1 MKKVSFFLSISVVV
15 LVFLSQQLCMGMD
28 EKTKDIAR
36 FKALVTNNAA
46 KLRHC
51 FSLNKFG
58 YSSRLARAEKRI
70 FNCLQDIDCM
80 LFLRDECDIEPHEFV
95 CKVAN
100 KSALCVDLVDAMDR
114 KEELV
119 LRFYKILNRNNLVA
133 SHYFYSP
140 FASCN
145 ITPLHYAIIKANED
159 DNAQDYVQVLL
170 HSGANPNQPDELGR
184 TSLHYATK
192 VNLLGLLLEAGA
204 RLTNKAILGY
214 TPLMS
219 HIRQGNK
226 AAAIFLIEED
236 VNLDEQDVENNT
248 ALHHAVNELGDID
261 IIILLLQRRAHIY
274 ISNNKEET
282 PFASEKGQQ
291 LAKQLYNKS
300 PMLCW
305 RANFNSSC

>member
-1 MKKVSFFLSISVVV
+1 
-15 LVFLSQQLCMGMD
+15 
-28 EKTKDIAR
+28 
-36 FKALVTNNAA
+36 
-46 KLRHC
+46 
-51 FSLNKFG
+51 
-58 YSSRLARAEKRI
+58 
-70 FNCLQDIDCM
+70 
-80 LFLRDECDIEPHEFV
+80 
-95 CKVAN
+95 
-100 KSALCVDLVDAMDR
+100 
-114 KEELV
+114 
-119 LRFYKILNRNNLVA
+119 
-133 SHYFYSP
+133 
-140 FASCN
+140 
-145 ITPLHYAIIKANED
+145 
-159 DNAQDYVQVLL
+159 
-170 HSGANPNQPDELGR
+170 
-184 TSLHYATK
+184 
-192 VNLLGLLLEAGA
+192 
-204 RLTNKAILGY
+204 
-214 TPLMS
+214 MS